1 MTEHVKIRCD
11 DCMFGEECTDYGWE
25 MCRKFTPIPNKPL
38 TNFQRI
44 TQTEKTLAEFIY
56 CLQEGFDYYAG
67 NGAKKIS
74 QYAMEDTNN
83 KNHVELI
90 HGNRDFD
97 ELMEWLKQEND
108 TE

>member
-1 MTEHVKIRCD
+1 MTSCANCGKVEKCSRASAWKDNCD
-11 DCMFGEECTDYGWE
+11 DYT
-25 MCRKFTPIPNKPL
+25 RK

-44 TQTEKTLAEFIY
+44 TQSEETLAEFIY
-56 CLQEGFDYYAG
+56 CLQEGFDYYVG

-74 QYAMEDTNN
+74 QYAMEDANN

-97 ELMEWLKQEND
+97 ELLEWLKQEND